1 MCIRDRYGEWLARKY
16 LQKRNFYILQKNWQ
30 SPLDAR
36 REIDLIARDGE
47 CLVFIEVRS
56 RSIGSLNTGYHTIN
70 HKKRSSLLSAC
81 RDFLRI
87 EFPKFPNYR
96 FDVIEVD
103 LCKTSGKVLHMKTFP
118 SFHRIWVS
126 LLWKFYDK
134 FWQTIHS
141 SHSDGNFWR
150 IGRLNLP
157 QTYAGTFQSVGW

>member
-1 MCIRDRYGEWLARKY
+1 MALNQTVLIRAFYECMWMVGLNIAFKNNQVRGWYGEWLARKY

-36 REIDLIARDGE
+36 REIDLIARYGE

-70 HKKRSSLLSAC
+70 HKKRSSLLNAC

-103 LCKTSGKVLHMKTFP
+103 LCKTSGKVLH
-118 SFHRIWVS
+118 HENVS
-126 LLWKFYDK
+126 LF
-134 FWQTIHS
+134 
-141 SHSDGNFWR
+141 
-150 IGRLNLP
+150 P
-157 QTYAGTFQSVGW
+157 

>member
-1 MCIRDRYGEWLARKY
+1 MALNQTVLIRAFYESMWKAGLNIAFKNNQVRGWYGEWLARKY

-103 LCKTSGKVLHMKTFP
+103 LCKTSGKVLHYEN
-118 SFHRIWVS
+118 VS
-126 LLWKFYDK
+126 LF
-134 FWQTIHS
+134 
-141 SHSDGNFWR
+141 
-150 IGRLNLP
+150 P
-157 QTYAGTFQSVGW
+157 